1 MAELDKPADEKKIEA
16 KITFFCSRIINLSF
30 NGLAYNS
37 SEHFTNCWRHSHRW
51 NQDVSEHSYQK
62 IEANCKI
69 TFCSGIINLLF
80 DGLVYNTI
88 IECNLCALKKPNGE
102 TRRRNK
108 RSCGKYILRAMYARD
123 TLEQAYPGK
132 YPWWDLCK
140 IYIYIQLYAPHN
152 FICA

>member
-1 MAELDKPADEKKIEA
+1 MFLNTLTE
-16 KITFFCSRIINLSF
+16 
-30 NGLAYNS
+30 
-37 SEHFTNCWRHSHRW
+37 
-51 NQDVSEHSYQK
+51 K

-88 IECNLCALKKPNGE
+88 IECNLCALKTPNGE

-108 RSCGKYILRAMYARD
+108 RSCGKCILRVMYARD

-132 YPWWDLCK
+132 YRWRDLCK
-140 IYIYIQLYAPHN
+140 IYSSRQFLEFHLCSFISFFHWFQ
-152 FICA
+152 FICVMYIYTYHDEGRLTRPKYR